1 MRLGRVL
8 CRLHGA
14 WGASLAP
21 RRFALGARAF
31 ALFLLLLPASSAR
44 ADIRSLAPTLAS
56 ASLVAPDSLRPRC
69 RSLECVRRRL
79 RASTTVR
86 LAGEFGRF
94 AGHVN
99 RWDADSLAGFEVDP
113 DWSGDAP
120 AAPLG
125 WSQIARV
132 DQRVTNSAT
141 GAVFGAMVFG
151 LVGGLFA
158 VTAETAGST
167 TLLSQRDSN
176 RELARAGVRGVL
188 IGGALGAL
196 FGAEIGSKSNHWV
209 PIYRRP

>member
-1 MRLGRVL
+1 MMALRWPI
-8 CRLHGA
+8 A
-14 WGASLAP
+14 PLAL

-31 ALFLLLLPASSAR
+31 ALFLLLLSASSAR
-44 ADIRSLAPTLAS
+44 ADIHSLAPTLAS

-79 RASTTVR
+79 HAFTTVR
-86 LAGEFGRF
+86 LAGEFGRYM
-94 AGHVN
+94 GRVT

-113 DWSGDAP
+113 DWGGDVP
-120 AAPLG
+120 AAAIG

-132 DQRVTNSAT
+132 DQRVSNSAS
-141 GAVFGAMVFG
+141 GAVFGAILLG

-158 VTAETAGST
+158 VTAETAGRT
-167 TLLSQRDSN
+167 TLLPHRDAN
-176 RELARAGVRGVL
+176 REIARAGVKGVL